1 MVTKNGLD
9 VICAGMYRACSTWQ
23 YEVAA
28 HLVEEHRQG
37 RRLGYLLSSV
47 YTAMLAQEAESRSL
61 DSAGPRPWRVLKA
74 HEGERAMA
82 RELVAGRARA
92 LYAYRD
98 VRDVVF
104 SLMHKR
110 GKTFEEILRQGMIHQ
125 ILANDRFWMGQPNVL
140 VQRYEDLISQPARG
154 VTELAEHLG
163 LELGSGEAERITA
176 LYSQESNRARTAAL
190 KQKLEQAG
198 VDLDSAGSTQIYD
211 PGSLL
216 HWNHMRQKDAAS
228 WRTAATPRQKEVLHR
243 LCGRW
248 LESRGYSLEDALAS
262 RSNVSL
268 ASVRNSLQSEIDM
281 MVGLADFLVRT
292 TSLRFPNTA
301 RTVKSMLGM
310 ATAPDAVAS
319 VWADAIPERSSA
331 ATRRRCRLSPG
342 LARKTRSALTLSNR
356 PRRRAAPRSPSFRG
370 GRIRYPLALSLPYK
384 FIGALEERLLHQPDV
399 LRFIAIGIRHI
410 VLDDVAPTWRVE
422 RAFRVIARPDGET
435 RDPGSLDLGHPV
447 PSGRLRSVLPV
458 SPRLRIE
465 LEGLGLL
472 ATPLILVF
480 NLCNG
485 LEPGFTRHTRAE
497 PGAGASFLFDVIG
510 SLKFLADLF
519 CLDRPGPDRPC
530 RAAPAA
536 TPCSPQSSAASL
548 RGTASYPVS
557 HSFSFGGALAWLFVA
572 LRCPGSLSPER

>member
-1 MVTKNGLD
+1 MRGDQERFRRDLRRHVPRVFD
-9 VICAGMYRACSTWQ
+9 VAVRGGRAP
-23 YEVAA
+23 
-28 HLVEEHRQG
+28 G
-37 RRLGYLLSSV
+37 RRASSGPAAGV
-47 YTAMLAQEAESRSL
+47 PAQQRVHRDAGTRSGKSVAGFRRTA
-61 DSAGPRPWRVLKA
+61 PWRVLKA

-268 ASVRNSLQSEIDM
+268 ASVRKSLQSEIDM

-331 ATRRRCRLSPG
+331 ATRAG
-342 LARKTRSALTLSNR
+342 D
-356 PRRRAAPRSPSFRG
+356 AA
-370 GRIRYPLALSLPYK
+370 
-384 FIGALEERLLHQPDV
+384 
-399 LRFIAIGIRHI
+399 
-410 VLDDVAPTWRVE
+410 
-422 RAFRVIARPDGET
+422 
-435 RDPGSLDLGHPV
+435 
-447 PSGRLRSVLPV
+447 
-458 SPRLRIE
+458 
-465 LEGLGLL
+465 
-472 ATPLILVF
+472 
-480 NLCNG
+480 
-485 LEPGFTRHTRAE
+485 
-497 PGAGASFLFDVIG
+497 
-510 SLKFLADLF
+510 
-519 CLDRPGPDRPC
+519 
-530 RAAPAA
+530 
-536 TPCSPQSSAASL
+536 
-548 RGTASYPVS
+548 
-557 HSFSFGGALAWLFVA
+557 
-572 LRCPGSLSPER
+572 